1 MSITPGND
9 EHPSGTEAAVEF
21 DFSGAEADIS
31 EGLFD
36 TPVAPANREE
46 EGELSL
52 EVSAPASSSE
62 PAAEPTAEAEPT
74 PTTEQPSEPALEAP
88 RTWRKEAS
96 EKWATLPPE
105 VQREVLKR
113 EEDIFRGLEAYKSD
127 AHVGKSVQHILAPYL
142 PILQAANL
150 DPLQQIDG
158 LMRAHHALATG
169 TPEQKAA
176 VFQRLAQE
184 YQVSLGGETPYV
196 DPQVAALQKQLSEVQ
211 SRLMGRERQEAEV
224 ARTTLQREIDTF
236 AADPAHPH
244 FDEVAN
250 DIAGLLRSGAAQNL
264 SDAYEKA
271 IWLNPVTR
279 GKEQARLAAL
289 ETAAAEKRAQE
300 ARRAASANVR
310 SKSKSA
316 GATAPT
322 GSIDDT
328 LAATL
333 AAINGRA

>member
-1 MSITPGND
+1 MENTPGN
-9 EHPSGTEAAVEF
+9 EELGTAETAVDF
-21 DFSGAEADIS
+21 DFGSAEADIS

-36 TPVAPANREE
+36 TAPTSSEDPDELKLEEPAETPAPAR
-46 EGELSL
+46 G
-52 EVSAPASSSE
+52 
-62 PAAEPTAEAEPT
+62 AAETSAAAPTT
-74 PTTEQPSEPALEAP
+74 PTEPALEAP

-105 VQREVLKR
+105 VQKEVLKR
-113 EEDIFRGLEAYKSD
+113 EEDIFRGLESYKAD
-127 AHVGKSVQHILAPYL
+127 AQVGKSVQHIVAPYL
-142 PILQAANL
+142 PLLQAAGL

-184 YQVSLGGETPYV
+184 YQVSLGGETPYI

-211 SRLMGRERQEAEV
+211 SRLMGRERQEADQ

-250 DIAGLLRSGAAQNL
+250 DIAGLLRSGAAANL
-264 SDAYEKA
+264 NEAYEKA

-289 ETAAAEKRAQE
+289 ETAAAESRAQA
-300 ARRAASANVR
+300 ARKAAGANIR
-310 SKSKSA
+310 SKAKSA
-316 GATAPT
+316 GATAPL

-328 LAATL
+328 LSAAL
-333 AAINGRA
+333 ESIKSRV